1 MLGEGKMNI
10 IRNAK
15 ALDLAVMKNTLKLRS
30 CFSAQLH
37 SVCSMTLNGVT
48 FSYKNS
54 ERLSEYLASATVP
67 TEQTSII
74 YTLHENGGSTNRI
87 SSTKEVNPIT
97 RKSAYVIISNTVKFQ
112 SVHPSLTAIRAFVS
126 YYSGLCIQNLL
137 FCVCLTNSSETW
149 LYY

>member
-1 MLGEGKMNI
+1 MFLLMLGEGKMNI
-10 IRNAK
+10 IRKCESFGPCCYEEYIGAAK
-15 ALDLAVMKNTLKLRS
+15 LFQCAVALRLFVASPFHTRILKD
-30 CFSAQLH
+30 
-37 SVCSMTLNGVT
+37 SV
-48 FSYKNS
+48 
-54 ERLSEYLASATVP
+54 RQYLASAT
-67 TEQTSII
+67 QTSII

-97 RKSAYVIISNTVKFQ
+97 RKSAHVIISNTAKCQ

-126 YYSGLCIQNLL
+126 YYSGLYIQNLL